1 VSELSLDEA
10 PGSRTP
16 IRVLQSINAPSGPT
30 EYSSQLE
37 FGKAAETTNV
47 YFSWPRALFG
57 RVDVFHAHWP
67 EYWIRNRQPVKAAL
81 QKVLFP
87 LMLVRFRLQ
96 GVAIVRTLHNLTPHE
111 KGGRLEGLL
120 LALFDRWTTL
130 SIRLNRA
137 TEVPAGRPYV
147 TILHGHYVDRFAHLP
162 RPDVEPGRVLY
173 FGHIRPYKG
182 VDALV
187 DAFRATAGDELSLR
201 IVGKPKGRELPALI
215 ESAEAADPRISSRLE
230 FVDDDV
236 MVAEVG
242 AASLVVLPYREMHN
256 SGALLVALSL
266 GRTAL
271 VPRSPANEALA
282 AETGPGWVLQ
292 YDGELNA
299 DILREA
305 LAQVADRDPAE
316 RPNLEGRGWD
326 VMGERHYRAYLLARR
341 LERARRRRGR
351 QGRGTA

>member
-1 VSELSLDEA
+1 MSELSLDEA
-10 PGSRTP
+10 PSARTP
-16 IRVLQSINAPSGPT
+16 VRVLQSINAPSGPT

-37 FGKAAETTNV
+37 FGRAAETTNV

-67 EYWIRNRQPVKAAL
+67 EYWIRNSQPVKAAL

-87 LMLVRFRLQ
+87 LMLVRFRLT
-96 GVAIVRTLHNLTPHE
+96 GVPIVRTLHNLTPHE
-111 KGGRLEGLL
+111 RGGRLEALL

-137 TEVPAGRPYV
+137 TEVPAGRSYV
-147 TILHGHYVDRFAHLP
+147 TILHGHYVDRFADLP
-162 RPDVEPGRVLY
+162 RPAVTPGRVLY

-182 VDALV
+182 VDTLI
-187 DAFRATAGDELSLR
+187 DAFRALEGDDHSLR
-201 IVGKPKGRELPALI
+201 IVGKPKGDELPALI
-215 ESAEAADPRISSRLE
+215 GAAEVADPRIGSRLE

-242 AASLVVLPYREMHN
+242 ASALVVLPYREMHN

-266 GRTAL
+266 GRPAL

-282 AETGPGWVLQ
+282 AETGDGWVLQ
-292 YDGELNA
+292 YDGELTA
-299 DILREA
+299 DILRKA
-305 LAQVADRDPAE
+305 LTDVANRDPAAL
-316 RPNLEGRGWD
+316 PNLDGRGWA
-326 VMGERHYRAYLLARR
+326 VMGERHYRAYLLAGE
-341 LERARRRRGR
+341 LEQARRRRRRRKG
-351 QGRGTA
+351 GA

>member
-1 VSELSLDEA
+1 VSELSLEDA
-10 PGSRTP
+10 PSARP
-16 IRVLQSINAPSGPT
+16 ALRVLQSINAPSGPT

-96 GVAIVRTLHNLTPHE
+96 GVPIVRTLHNLAPHE
-111 KGGRLEGLL
+111 KGGKLEGVLL
-120 LALFDRWTTL
+120 SLFDRWTTL

-137 TEVPAGRPYV
+137 TEVPSGRPYV

-162 RPDVEPGRVLY
+162 RPAAQPGRVLY

-182 VDALV
+182 VDTLI
-187 DAFRATAGDELSLR
+187 DAFRATEGNELSLR
-201 IVGKPKGRELPALI
+201 IVGKPKGPELPARI
-215 ESAEAADPRISSRLE
+215 AAAEAADARISSRLE

-236 MVAEVG
+236 MVAEVSRS
-242 AASLVVLPYREMHN
+242 ALVVLPYREMHN
-256 SGALLVALSL
+256 SGALIVALSL
-266 GRTAL
+266 GRPTL

-282 AETGPGWVLQ
+282 AEVGRDWVLQ

-299 DILREA
+299 DILRGA
-305 LAQVADRDPAE
+305 LDEVAGRDPVDV
-316 RPNLEGRGWD
+316 PDLDGRGWD
-326 VMGERHYRAYLLARR
+326 VMGERHYRAYVLARQ
-341 LERARRRRGR
+341 LQRARRRRGR
-351 QGRGTA
+351 QGEGAA

>member
-1 VSELSLDEA
+1 VSELSLDDAPEA
-10 PGSRTP
+10 RPP
-16 IRVLQSINAPSGPT
+16 LRVLQSINAPSGPT

-47 YFSWPRALFG
+47 YFTWPRALFG

-87 LMLVRFRLQ
+87 VLLVRFRLQ

-111 KGGRLEGLL
+111 KGGRLEGVLL
-120 LALFDRWTTL
+120 SLFDRWTTL

-147 TILHGHYVDRFAHLP
+147 TILHGHYVDRFADLP
-162 RPDVEPGRVLY
+162 HPDAQPGRVLY

-182 VDALV
+182 VDTLI
-187 DAFRATAGDELSLR
+187 DAFRATDGEELSLR
-201 IVGKPKGRELPALI
+201 IVGKPKGPELPALI
-215 ESAEAADPRISSRLE
+215 AAAESADDRISSRLE

-236 MVAEVG
+236 MVAEVSRS
-242 AASLVVLPYREMHN
+242 ALVVLPYREMHN

-266 GRTAL
+266 GRPAL

-282 AETGPGWVLQ
+282 EETGPGWVLQ

-299 DILREA
+299 DILRGA
-305 LAQVADRDPAE
+305 LDEVAGRDPAE
-316 RPNLEGRGWD
+316 LPNLDGRGWD
-326 VMGERHYRAYLLARR
+326 VMGERNYRAYLLARQ
-341 LERARRRRGR
+341 LVQARRRRGR
-351 QGRGTA
+351 RGRGTA